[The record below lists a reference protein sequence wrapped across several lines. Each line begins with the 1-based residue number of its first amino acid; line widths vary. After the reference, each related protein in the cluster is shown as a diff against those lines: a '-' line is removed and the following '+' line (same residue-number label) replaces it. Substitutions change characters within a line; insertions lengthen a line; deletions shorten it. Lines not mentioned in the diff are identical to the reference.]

1 MLNVFWILELF
12 VMLMCHFLVYIYIVR
27 SMKKMLYTEGQ
38 LHIPAEVAV
47 VCTRARTV
55 QR

>member
-1 MLNVFWILELF
+1 MGFGYWNCCDVNNNVHL
-12 VMLMCHFLVYIYIVR
+12 LVYIVR